1 MKNYYPK
8 DNSPLLKVN
17 ANGSIMIYNKEAD
30 RSDFDNR
37 KYMVQTCGKYG
48 ITVSDYLNIVF
59 QLNRTKDKS

>member
-17 ANGSIMIYNKEAD
+17 SDGSILIYNKEAD
-30 RSDFDNR
+30 RSDFENR
-37 KYMVQTCGKYG
+37 KYMVQTCDKYG

-59 QLNRTKDKS
+59 QLNRVVK

>member
-37 KYMVQTCGKYG
+37 VYMIQTCGKYG